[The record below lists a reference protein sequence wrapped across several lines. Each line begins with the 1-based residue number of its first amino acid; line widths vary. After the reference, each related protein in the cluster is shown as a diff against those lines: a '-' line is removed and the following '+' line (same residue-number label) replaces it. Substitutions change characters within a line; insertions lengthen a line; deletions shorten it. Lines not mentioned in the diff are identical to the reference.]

1 MPKLPKQIQK
11 REKEKLSNIK
21 GSSQQKAAA
30 GGAPSRA
37 MRRKMS
43 QQGIDGMEQINAT
56 EVIIKCPD
64 KEIIIKDPQVIRLK
78 QQGMTIHQIVGEPL
92 ESEYESGQDTG
103 EDETVESEETDEEEV
118 SDETE
123 TESKGPIQEQ
133 DVMLVSAQ
141 AGVSPEVAKA
151 ALEEA
156 EGDLAR
162 AILKLKTRG

>member
-21 GSSQQKAAA
+21 GSSQPKTS

-37 MRRKMS
+37 MRRKMA

-64 KEIIIKDPQVIRLK
+64 REIIIKDPQIIRLK
-78 QQGMTIHQIVGEPL
+78 QQGMTIHQVIGEP
-92 ESEYESGQDTG
+92 T
-103 EDETVESEETDEEEV
+103 ETEIESEEEFNEDE
-118 SDETE
+118 S
-123 TESKGPIQEQ
+123 TESSEEINSDSEESSTTISKETIQEQ
-133 DVMLVSAQ
+133 DVMLVAAQ
-141 AGVSPEVAKA
+141 SGVSPEIARA

-156 EGDLAR
+156 GGDLAR
-162 AILKLKTRG
+162 AILKLKTGG